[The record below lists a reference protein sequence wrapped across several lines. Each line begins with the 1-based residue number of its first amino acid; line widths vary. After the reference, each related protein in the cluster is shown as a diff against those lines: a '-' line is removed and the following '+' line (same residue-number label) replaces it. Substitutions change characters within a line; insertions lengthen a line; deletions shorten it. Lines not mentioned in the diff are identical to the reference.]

1 MGESVITMIYQ
12 HTQTGLLTRRLLRAI
27 SIITAGSGL
36 FVALRSTL
44 RSIPLLASSAIV
56 FVCATLFDSLTV
68 RVSHD
73 LVEISFGIGII
84 RKQFDVGNIR
94 RASVVKNKWYYGW
107 GIRLTPH
114 GWLYNVSGLDAVEIL
129 MDNGKQYRIGT
140 DQPNELENAINEA
153 NRNYTSKKSCSV

>member
-1 MGESVITMIYQ
+1 MVYQ

-94 RASVVKNKWYYGW
+94 RARVVKNKWYYGW

-140 DQPNELENAINEA
+140 DQPNELENAIN
-153 NRNYTSKKSCSV
+153 TVIQ

>member
-1 MGESVITMIYQ
+1 MIYQ

-140 DQPNELENAINEA
+140 DQPNELEHAII
-153 NRNYTSKKSCSV
+153 TLI

>member
-1 MGESVITMIYQ
+1 MIYQ

-140 DQPNELENAINEA
+140 DQPNELENAIS
-153 NRNYTSKKSCSV
+153 TVIQ

>member
-1 MGESVITMIYQ
+1 MTIMYRSKVLQNMVYQ

-140 DQPNELENAINEA
+140 DQPNELENAIN
-153 NRNYTSKKSCSV
+153 TVI

>member
-94 RASVVKNKWYYGW
+94 RARVVKNKWYYGW

-140 DQPNELENAINEA
+140 DQPNELENAIN
-153 NRNYTSKKSCSV
+153 TVIQ

>member
-1 MGESVITMIYQ
+1 MIYQ

-140 DQPNELENAINEA
+140 DQPNELHNAIN
-153 NRNYTSKKSCSV
+153 SVLM

>member
-1 MGESVITMIYQ
+1 MVYQ

-140 DQPNELENAINEA
+140 DQPNELENAIS
-153 NRNYTSKKSCSV
+153 TVIQ